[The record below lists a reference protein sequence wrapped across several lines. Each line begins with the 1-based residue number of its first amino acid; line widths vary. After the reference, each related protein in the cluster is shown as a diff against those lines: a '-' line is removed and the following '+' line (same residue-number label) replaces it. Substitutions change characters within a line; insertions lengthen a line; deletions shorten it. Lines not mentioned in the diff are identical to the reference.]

1 MSNLNRE
8 IRFIVALTF
17 LSVFTAFG
25 ILIFGLSQHLGS
37 KSAIRL
43 ENLSQQENTSSK
55 PEDDWD
61 KVENGIHLR
70 TGMIWDKNLKYI
82 EANCL
87 ACHSSKLITQN
98 RATRDGWKL
107 MIRWMQETQ
116 GLHDLGQDETYVL
129 DYLSTHYAPKET
141 GRRPNLDIEN
151 IEWYVLNLD

>member
-17 LSVFTAFG
+17 LSVITAFG

-37 KSAIRL
+37 KNAIRL
-43 ENLSQQENTSSK
+43 ENLSQQENTSSE

-61 KVENGIHLR
+61 KVENDIHLR

-82 EANCL
+82 ETNCL

-98 RATRDGWKL
+98 RATRDGWKQ

-116 GLHDLGQDETYVL
+116 GLHDLGQDETFVL